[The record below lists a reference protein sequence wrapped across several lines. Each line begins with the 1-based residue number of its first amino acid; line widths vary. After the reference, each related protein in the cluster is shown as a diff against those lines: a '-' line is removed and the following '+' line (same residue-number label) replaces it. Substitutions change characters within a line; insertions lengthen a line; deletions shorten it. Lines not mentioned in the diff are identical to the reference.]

1 MNEYT
6 DIKEQ
11 NHLANIM
18 AIVGLIVMICLLSWL
33 AVQLV
38 RFMPNAFSRLAEV
51 FEDNQQELAER
62 TEEENVVIVNEDEKD
77 EEEVNE
83 ETPVVEEEEETPA
96 PTGSDVKPTPTP
108 TPTPTP
114 KPTPVL
120 YKTVVTYK
128 MPVSDPKGY
137 TDLVVAFGAVGEMT
151 SGDRFVAAKYLSE
164 DERSAMQFQV
174 KNIGT
179 KTSGE
184 WHFAARLPDGSTV
197 NSLPQRPLLP
207 NETATLTIAFDG
219 VEGTKDR
226 TVGVDVVGGNDI
238 NLKNNGF
245 RVTVDVK

>member
-6 DIKEQ
+6 EIKEQ

-18 AIVGLIVMICLLSWL
+18 AVVGLIVMVCLLAWL

-38 RFMPNAFSRLAEV
+38 RFMPNVFSRLAEV
-51 FEDNQQELAER
+51 FDENQQELAER
-62 TEEENVVIVNEDEKD
+62 TDEENVVIVNEDDED
-77 EEEVNE
+77 EEV
-83 ETPVVEEEEETPA
+83 EEETPEVVEEVETPVPT

-108 TPTPTP
+108 TP
-114 KPTPVL
+114 KPTPVQ

-137 TDLVVAFGAVGEMT
+137 TDLVAVFGAVGEMT
-151 SGDRFVAAKYLSE
+151 SGERFVPAKYLSE

-184 WHFAARLPDGSTV
+184 WHFTAKLPDGSTI

-226 TVGVDVVGGNDI
+226 TVGVDVIGGNDT
-238 NLKNNGF
+238 NLTNNGF

>member
-6 DIKEQ
+6 EIKEQ

-62 TEEENVVIVNEDEKD
+62 TEEENVVIVNEDDED
-77 EEEVNE
+77 EEEVDD
-83 ETPVVEEEEETPA
+83 ETPAEEEEETA
-96 PTGSDVKPTPTP
+96 TSTPTGSDVKPSP

-114 KPTPVL
+114 KPTPVQ

-128 MPVSDPKGY
+128 KPVSDPKGY
-137 TDLVVAFGAVGEMT
+137 TDLAVAFGAVGEMT
-151 SGDRFVAAKYLSE
+151 SNDRFVPAKYLSE

-184 WHFAARLPDGSTV
+184 WRFSARLPDGSTV

-219 VEGTKDR
+219 VEGNKDR
-226 TVGVDVVGGNDI
+226 TVGVDVIGGNDI
-238 NLKNNGF
+238 NPNNNGF